1 MYRKEGR
8 IARGCWLCEEIKKD
22 CNRKLNSP
30 LTQKIYKSHAESQRS
45 RSIHRCRLYVPS
57 GWRNEV
63 FGGLTKCQA
72 VPSEGSA
79 VLCAT
84 RGTASVS
91 YAASV
96 FSASLRE
103 KKIYSLCVVAYSNV
117 FSTYWFTRVD
127 LVVGTCCSGKRI
139 LGPGMYG
146 LCSKT

>member
-84 RGTASVS
+84 GGGTASVS
-91 YAASV
+91 YAALC
-96 FSASLRE
+96 SASLRE
-103 KKIYSLCVVAYSNV
+103 NKNSEQYNNSIVIHYSLYTIRQITNIKIDEKS
-117 FSTYWFTRVD
+117 
-127 LVVGTCCSGKRI
+127 
-139 LGPGMYG
+139 
-146 LCSKT
+146 